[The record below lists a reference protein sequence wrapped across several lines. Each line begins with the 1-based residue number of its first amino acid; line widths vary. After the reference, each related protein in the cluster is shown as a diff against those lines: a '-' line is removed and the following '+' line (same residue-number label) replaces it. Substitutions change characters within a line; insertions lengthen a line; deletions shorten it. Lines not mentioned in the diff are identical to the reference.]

1 MVALKKAGLK
11 KEKEKRSSVRER
23 AIAVAAS
30 AESRLMEGLV
40 GGGWER

>member
-1 MVALKKAGLK
+1 M
-11 KEKEKRSSVRER
+11 RER

-40 GGGWER
+40 GGGWERQGSGKPVLLYLLCSTP